1 MNHTKTVLKHQ
12 EKRDS
17 YKEQIILNLET
28 EETETPSRHHTHG
41 PLGDSITIQRVIL
54 LWNKTKKAANIIEF
68 NRKSIR
74 AAWVTKKNYALQSIL

>member
-28 EETETPSRHHTHG
+28 EETETPSRHHAITHTHG
-41 PLGDSITIQRVIL
+41 PLGDSITIQRVIS
-54 LWNKTKKAANIIEF
+54 LWE
-68 NRKSIR
+68 
-74 AAWVTKKNYALQSIL
+74 

>member
-28 EETETPSRHHTHG
+28 EETETPSRHHTHMAR
-41 PLGDSITIQRVIL
+41 S
-54 LWNKTKKAANIIEF
+54 
-68 NRKSIR
+68 
-74 AAWVTKKNYALQSIL
+74 VTP